1 MGTGSIGE
9 TMALKLF
16 GVPKRVVPPPLLLVR
31 MLFALLF
38 NGVLGDLLGQW
49 GKLG

>member
-1 MGTGSIGE
+1 
-9 TMALKLF
+9 MALKLQ

-31 MLFALLF
+31 MLFGL
-38 NGVLGDLLGQW
+38 VLGDLLGQW